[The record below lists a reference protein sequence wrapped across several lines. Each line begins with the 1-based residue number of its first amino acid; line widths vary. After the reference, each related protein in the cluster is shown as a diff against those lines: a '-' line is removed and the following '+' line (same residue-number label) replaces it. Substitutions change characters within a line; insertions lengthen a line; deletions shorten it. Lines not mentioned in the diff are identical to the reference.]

1 LIQQPEG
8 KSIVAAVSSDL
19 HDSTE
24 ALKYEKLFKSI
35 NFHGLVMVEVRGVDN
50 DFYMIE
56 ANPRFWGP
64 SQLFV
69 DAGMNLFEAFLND
82 YDVLEKINLQARK
95 KETKYFWFG
104 GYLSVLYK
112 NDSLV
117 YYNYCPTQ
125 LAFDLISW
133 ISSDIYRRE
142 DTIELFKNETR
153 FNKVK
158 EIKIEQ

>member
-1 LIQQPEG
+1 MIQQPEG

-104 GYLSVLYK
+104 GYLSV
-112 NDSLV
+112 
-117 YYNYCPTQ
+117 
-125 LAFDLISW
+125 
-133 ISSDIYRRE
+133 
-142 DTIELFKNETR
+142 
-153 FNKVK
+153 
-158 EIKIEQ
+158 